1 MGAADALGR
10 ARERI
15 ERLAA
20 ATSDAAQYRA
30 AVLRELSGAL
40 AFDAHVWVLTDPHT
54 AVGTVPHA
62 RVPAH
67 GELQRLIKYKYLTSL
82 NRWTELAD
90 AGIAATSLLRA
101 SAGEPERSLLWQRV
115 LRAYAVLDVASLV
128 MADARGC
135 WGFLDLWRTGE
146 AVPFA
151 PRELAFLAGLAPG
164 MTTAIRARQA
174 ATFAS
179 IPAAATGQRGPVLL
193 LLDDALVVQNRTPA
207 ADAWLGT
214 LLPASGDGT
223 VVPASV
229 YNVAAQLLAVEAG
242 VDTHEPLA
250 RVHLAG
256 GTWLTV
262 RAGRVGEQIA
272 VSLEPST
279 PAERLDLF
287 AAAHALSAR
296 ERTVLELLA
305 GGADTR
311 AIADRM
317 FLSELTV
324 QDHCTAIF
332 AKASVHNRR
341 SLLARILGTRA
352 LH

>member
-1 MGAADALGR
+1 MGAADTLSR

-15 ERLAA
+15 ERLAG
-20 ATSDAAQYRA
+20 ATSDAAQYRS
-30 AVLRELSGAL
+30 AVLRELSGVL
-40 AFDAHVWVLTDPHT
+40 AFDAHVWVLTDPQT
-54 AVGTVPHA
+54 AVGAAPHA

-67 GELQRLIKYKYLTSL
+67 GELPRLIRYKYLTEL
-82 NRWTELAD
+82 NRWTALAD

-101 SAGEPERSLLWQRV
+101 SAGEPERSLLWREV

-128 MADARGC
+128 LADSRGC
-135 WGFLDLWRTGE
+135 WGFLDLWRSGE
-146 AVPFA
+146 AVPFT
-151 PRELAFLAGLAPG
+151 PRELAFLASLAPG
-164 MTTAIRARQA
+164 MTRAIRARQA
-174 ATFAS
+174 ATFTS
-179 IPAAATGQRGPVLL
+179 IPAAATEPRGPVLL
-193 LLDDALVVQNRTPA
+193 LLDDALVVQSQTPA
-207 ADAWLGT
+207 AEAWLGA
-214 LLPASGDGT
+214 LVPSSDGGA

-242 VDTHEPLA
+242 VDAHEPLA
-250 RVHLAG
+250 RVHLSA

-272 VSLEPST
+272 VSLDPSS

-305 GGADTR
+305 AGADTR
-311 AIADRM
+311 TIAERM
-317 FLSELTV
+317 YVSELTV

-341 SLLARILGTRA
+341 SLLARILGTRE
-352 LH
+352 LS

>member
-1 MGAADALGR
+1 MGAADALSR

-15 ERLAA
+15 ERLGSAK
-20 ATSDAAQYRA
+20 SDAAQYRA
-30 AVLRELSGAL
+30 AVLRELSGVL
-40 AFDAHVWVLTDPHT
+40 AFDAHVWVLTDPQT
-54 AVGTVPHA
+54 AVGTAPHA

-67 GELQRLIKYKYLTSL
+67 GELPRLIKYKYLTPL
-82 NRWTELAD
+82 NRWTALAD
-90 AGIAATSLLRA
+90 AGIAATSLLHA

-128 MADARGC
+128 MADSRGC

-146 AVPFA
+146 AAPFT
-151 PRELAFLAGLAPG
+151 PREVDFLAGLAPG
-164 MTTAIRARQA
+164 MTTAIRVRQA

-179 IPAAATGQRGPVLL
+179 IPAAMEPRGPVVL
-193 LLDDALVVQNRTPA
+193 LLDDALVIRSQTPA
-207 ADAWLGT
+207 AEAWLAT
-214 LLPASGDGT
+214 LVPSSGGGA

-242 VDTHEPLA
+242 VDEHAPLA
-250 RVHLAG
+250 RVHLAA

-262 RAGRVGEQIA
+262 RAGRVAEQIA
-272 VSLEPST
+272 VSLEPSS

-287 AAAHALSAR
+287 GAAHALSAR

-305 GGADTR
+305 AGADTR
-311 AIADRM
+311 AIAERM

-324 QDHCTAIF
+324 QDHCSAIF
-332 AKASVHNRR
+332 AKAFVHNRR
-341 SLLARILGTRA
+341 SLLARILGTRE